1 MECKRFVLTGA
12 TKSLWGKL
20 SYDESHQWL
29 PLWVHLNDTAEVA
42 KLLWDHWLPTH
53 TKEIICQG
61 INDVEEKERD
71 KTLYARKIAIFLAAS
86 HDIGKASPI
95 FQGKADKEKF
105 KDVVDEVTEKGLPIS
120 LKLTGNITKNL
131 THAVIGQKILEEHGL
146 DRSYAVVVGGHHGKP
161 PNENETIEDVA
172 SYPSVTGV
180 GDAAWDM
187 AQDQLLQFA
196 LNVADLSKIPAG
208 TLSIQAQV
216 LLTGFLIMADWIASG
231 DEFPLLSRD
240 YAYLQIEPSAK
251 RAKKSWELLR
261 LPWYKEL
268 AKSHVGDTLYD
279 LRFGIKNPRP
289 MQLKAIQIAQQIKRP
304 GIFIIEAPMGEGK
317 TEAALAVAE
326 IFMRKSKMDGLYFA
340 LPTQATSDGIFKRIE
355 KWIEHL
361 RTDRTSIFLA
371 HGKAMFNEDYEAIKI
386 NSNIIDYDNS
396 YASKPKAEAVVVN
409 DWTQGRKKGLLSD
422 FVVGTIDQ
430 ILMCGLKQKHL
441 ALRHLGVANKVV
453 IVDECHAYDTYM
465 SSYLDLV
472 LSWLGA
478 YHVPVIVLSATLPP
492 ARRQKLLE
500 AYQESN
506 KVKVK
511 KPSMLA
517 LVGKPK
523 IDKTEKKE
531 PNIAYPL
538 ISYTDDKGVGDMA
551 PPKSKRKLSV
561 NVEMLD
567 EKKLVETLQVLL
579 AEGGCAGIICNTVQR
594 AQNIAKL
601 MEDNF
606 GKENVRLLHS
616 RFVSCDRVK
625 KEKEVRALLGPP
637 SEIGEEQRPKK
648 LLVVGTQV
656 LEQSLDVDFDVLLT
670 DICPMDLLLQRM
682 GRLHRH
688 NRKKLRPVPL
698 RNATCFIMGMKTRTE
713 FDEGSVNVYG
723 NYLLLKTSAFL
734 KDKIS
739 LPDDISMMVQQAYDE
754 TFDEEMIQRLSQ
766 GKETECMEEICA
778 KAIQEHKNLLDSK
791 EKRAETFQIMK
802 PQKQGRI
809 KSLVGWLKADLNDKK
824 DKSGKRG
831 EATVRD
837 TDMSIEV
844 LVVVKKADGYFY
856 TLPGLET
863 CSDQR
868 IEGIPKGKIAKII
881 AGCSV
886 ALPGFFTKKWNVDDV
901 IEELEKG
908 VLENNLDQW
917 YDSYW
922 LDGELFLVLN
932 EQHEMKL
939 RDKMLLY
946 DARYGLVIKET
957 EV

>member
-1 MECKRFVLTGA
+1 V
-12 TKSLWGKL
+12 
-20 SYDESHQWL
+20 
-29 PLWVHLNDTAEVA
+29 
-42 KLLWDHWLPTH
+42 
-53 TKEIICQG
+53 
-61 INDVEEKERD
+61 
-71 KTLYARKIAIFLAAS
+71 
-86 HDIGKASPI
+86 
-95 FQGKADKEKF
+95 
-105 KDVVDEVTEKGLPIS
+105 
-120 LKLTGNITKNL
+120 GN
-131 THAVIGQKILEEHGL
+131 
-146 DRSYAVVVGGHHGKP
+146 
-161 PNENETIEDVA
+161 
-172 SYPSVTGV
+172 
-180 GDAAWDM
+180 AAWDR
-187 AQDQLLQFA
+187 AQDQLLQLA
-196 LNVADLSKIPAG
+196 LNIANLSKIPEG
-208 TLSIQAQV
+208 TLSVQAQV

-231 DEFPLLSRD
+231 DEFPLMSRD

-251 RAKKSWELLR
+251 RAKNSWELLR
-261 LPWYKEL
+261 LPGYKEL
-268 AKSHVGDTLYD
+268 DNSHVGDTLYD

-289 MQLKAIQIAQQIKRP
+289 MQLKAIQIARQIKKP

-326 IFMRKSKMDGLYFA
+326 IFMCKLKMDGLYFA

-396 YASKPKAEAVVVN
+396 YAKKANAEAVVVN

-441 ALRHLGVANKVV
+441 ALRHLGIANKVV
-453 IVDECHAYDTYM
+453 IIDECHAYDTYM

-472 LSWLGA
+472 LSWLGS

-492 ARRQKLLE
+492 ARREKLLE
-500 AYQESN
+500 AYQESS

-523 IDKTEKKE
+523 IHKTEKKE

-538 ISYTDDKGVGDMA
+538 ISYTDDKDVGDTA
-551 PPKSKRKLSV
+551 PPKSNRNLSV
-561 NVEMLD
+561 DIEILD
-567 EKKLVETLQVLL
+567 EKSLVKTLQDLL

-601 MEDNF
+601 METTF
-606 GKENVRLLHS
+606 GKDNVRLLHS
-616 RFVSCDRVK
+616 RFVSCERVK
-625 KEKEVRALLGPP
+625 KEREVRALLGPP
-637 SEIGEEQRPKK
+637 SEVDEKQRPEK
-648 LLVVGTQV
+648 LIVVGTQV

-688 NRKKLRPVPL
+688 KRKTLRPVPL
-698 RNATCFIMGMKTRTE
+698 RKATCFILGMKNETE
-713 FDEGSVNVYG
+713 FDEGAVNVYG

-734 KDKIS
+734 KSEIY
-739 LPDDISMMVQQAYDE
+739 LPDDISLMVQEVYDE
-754 TFDEEMIQRLSQ
+754 MFDEEMIQRLSQ
-766 GKETECMEEICA
+766 DKEEKHIREICV
-778 KAIQEHKNLLDSK
+778 KAAQEYKDLLDSK
-791 EKRAETFQIMK
+791 KDRAKTFQIME
-802 PQKQGRI
+802 PQDQAWN
-809 KSLVGWLKADLNDKK
+809 KSLIGWLKADLNDKK

-844 LVVVKKADGYFY
+844 LVIVKKANGYFY
-856 TLPGLET
+856 TLPGLEAY
-863 CSDQR
+863 SDQC
-868 IEGIPKGKIAKII
+868 INGVPTDAVAKAI

-886 ALPGFFTKKWNVDDV
+886 TLPGFFSKNGRLMT
-901 IEELEKG
+901 
-908 VLENNLDQW
+908 
-917 YDSYW
+917 
-922 LDGELFLVLN
+922 
-932 EQHEMKL
+932 
-939 RDKMLLY
+939 
-946 DARYGLVIKET
+946 
-957 EV
+957 